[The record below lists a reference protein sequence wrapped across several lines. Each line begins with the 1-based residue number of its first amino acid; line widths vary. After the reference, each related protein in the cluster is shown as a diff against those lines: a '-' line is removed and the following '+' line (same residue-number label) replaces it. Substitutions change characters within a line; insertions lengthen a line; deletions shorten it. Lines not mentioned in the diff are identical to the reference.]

1 MKRISKVSLISLLLL
16 LFIGAPVLADSD
28 VYDGL
33 RLRGQSDSSKQLPD
47 SEEILASISSSKSGS
62 GVLIAQATKPRQ
74 GFWQRMAF
82 RKRKPQVKQKGKS
95 QGFLQR
101 FNGNRKQKPAKV
113 KLGKRQGFWQR
124 MNVKRFIPNFK
135 SRRNKK

>member
-16 LFIGAPVLADSD
+16 LFIGTPVLADI
-28 VYDGL
+28 DGS
-33 RLRGQSDSSKQLPD
+33 QSDSTKQLPE
-47 SEEILASISSSKSGS
+47 SEEILASMSSSKSGT

-74 GFWQRMAF
+74 GLWQRMAF
-82 RKRKPQVKQKGKS
+82 WKRKPQVKQKGKR

-113 KLGKRQGFWQR
+113 KLGKRQGFWQK

-135 SRRNKK
+135 SRRNKKQDG

>member
-16 LFIGAPVLADSD
+16 TFICTPVLADINASQFD
-28 VYDGL
+28 PIDKEIFE
-33 RLRGQSDSSKQLPD
+33 SK
-47 SEEILASISSSKSGS
+47 ASSSKSYTE

-82 RKRKPQVKQKGKS
+82 WKRNPQVKQKGRH

-101 FNGNRKQKPAKV
+101 FNGNRKQKATKAKRV
-113 KLGKRQGFWQR
+113 KRQAFWQR
-124 MNVKRFIPNFK
+124 TNVKRFIPKFK
-135 SRRNKK
+135 ARRNKKQNG

>member
-16 LFIGAPVLADSD
+16 TFICTPVLADINASQFD
-28 VYDGL
+28 PIH
-33 RLRGQSDSSKQLPD
+33 K
-47 SEEILASISSSKSGS
+47 EILESKASSSKSDT

-82 RKRKPQVKQKGKS
+82 WKRKPQVKQKGKR

-113 KLGKRQGFWQR
+113 KRGKRQGFWQR
-124 MNVKRFIPNFK
+124 MNVKRFIPNLK

>member
-16 LFIGAPVLADSD
+16 LFIGTPVLA
-28 VYDGL
+28 VDGN
-33 RLRGQSDSSKQLPD
+33 QSDSTNQLPE
-47 SEEILASISSSKSGS
+47 SEEILASMSSSKSGT

-74 GFWQRMAF
+74 GLWQRMAF
-82 RKRKPQVKQKGKS
+82 WKRKPQVKPKGKP

-135 SRRNKK
+135 SRRNKKQDG

>member
-1 MKRISKVSLISLLLL
+1 VKRIGKISLISLLL
-16 LFIGAPVLADSD
+16 FIFLGTPVLAD
-28 VYDGL
+28 VN
-33 RLRGQSDSSKQLPD
+33 RGQSDSTKQLAD
-47 SEEILASISSSKSGS
+47 SEILGKTSSKSS
-62 GVLIAQATKPRQ
+62 AGVLIAQGTKPRQ

-82 RKRKPQVKQKGKS
+82 WKRKPQVKQKGKR

-101 FNGNRKQKPAKV
+101 FNRKQKPAKV
-113 KLGKRQGFWQR
+113 KRNKRQGFLQR